1 MFTMQV
7 DNGVCMWGRIFV
19 QNATKPSRMEDLT
32 GSRTM
37 TNHHP
42 MWHVLVQKTLNLG
55 NLMLINIPLMVQSL
69 LKWTKRTNYYC
80 LLLRAQMLCSKLS
93 DTLKTLNDDNEINS
107 KIDDDSDMETNIIN
121 GNKKKEG

>member
-1 MFTMQV
+1 
-7 DNGVCMWGRIFV
+7 
-19 QNATKPSRMEDLT
+19 
-32 GSRTM
+32 
-37 TNHHP
+37 
-42 MWHVLVQKTLNLG
+42 
-55 NLMLINIPLMVQSL
+55 MVQSL